1 MGRKSGFV
9 SISGCYF
16 ALRLDRRRDMAKEK
30 IYSIAEA
37 AKFLGVTRQT
47 IAAAIDQKRLKAKK
61 GAFVV
66 ERVVKT
72 KVRGWVIS
80 EAELKAYRV
89 SEQHQEA
96 GKKNE

>member
-1 MGRKSGFV
+1 
-9 SISGCYF
+9 
-16 ALRLDRRRDMAKEK
+16 MAKEK

>member
-1 MGRKSGFV
+1 
-9 SISGCYF
+9 
-16 ALRLDRRRDMAKEK
+16 MAKEK

-80 EAELKAYRV
+80 EANLKAYTV
-89 SEQHQEA
+89 SAQHQDA